1 MPKYVYKA
9 KTEEREKISGQMQ
22 AMDENDLHL
31 KLRQEN
37 KYLISAKR
45 AEEVQ
50 RIHKIK
56 AKYLSEFCRQIG
68 TLSASGVSLVRAL
81 NIIAQDESNKK
92 TKKQLMRIFFVRSAR
107 GRLFPRQWRI
117 RMKHFRNF

>member
-1 MPKYVYKA
+1 MPKYIYKA
-9 KTEEREKISGQMQ
+9 KTEEGEKISGQMQ

-50 RIHKIK
+50 RIIRLKRNIFLNS
-56 AKYLSEFCRQIG
+56 AGRLEPCR
-68 TLSASGVSLVRAL
+68 LPAYRW
-81 NIIAQDESNKK
+81 
-92 TKKQLMRIFFVRSAR
+92 FVR
-107 GRLFPRQWRI
+107 
-117 RMKHFRNF
+117 

>member
-1 MPKYVYKA
+1 MPKYIYKA
-9 KTEEREKISGQMQ
+9 KTEEGEKISGQMQ

-56 AKYLSEFCRQIG
+56 AQLKKKNSK
-68 TLSASGVSLVRAL
+68 L
-81 NIIAQDESNKK
+81 NEK
-92 TKKQLMRIFFVRSAR
+92 
-107 GRLFPRQWRI
+107 
-117 RMKHFRNF
+117 